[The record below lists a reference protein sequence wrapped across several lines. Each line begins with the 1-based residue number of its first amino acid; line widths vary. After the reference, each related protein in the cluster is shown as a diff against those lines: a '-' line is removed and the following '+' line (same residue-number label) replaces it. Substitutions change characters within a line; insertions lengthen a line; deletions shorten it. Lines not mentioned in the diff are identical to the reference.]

1 MKDSRVVRWRS
12 CSVVA
17 LVILFTGLASAYA
30 AAPKVSD
37 SGSVS
42 RKTLSDNSLLQFNAG
57 GHILGFKPDK
67 VYFASLDHA
76 IVEEFLGTNGVM
88 PAGEAGQGSTEGKKG
103 APGLGRVVYKN
114 LWRGITLTY
123 EAKRNGIAE
132 STYVLEPGAE
142 VTRIRLKYNV
152 SVGIEKD
159 GSLRFRHPSDKGY
172 FSESA
177 PKAWQELNGKRT
189 HIEVAFAD
197 YGDNTIGFSLGEYIR
212 QYPVVIDPTYQWH
225 TFYGGAGKDYG
236 IGIAVDTS
244 GNVYVTGNSAATWN
258 GPGATPPLNPYSGN
272 GDIVVLK
279 LNSAGAYQWH
289 TFFGIGSVCCSDTG
303 SAIAVESI
311 SGNVYVTGYS
321 TAAWNGPGAT
331 APLNPYNGS
340 NDIVVLKLNNAGAY
354 QWHTFYGAGA
364 GGGNNDYGRSLSMDS
379 GGNVYVTGNS
389 NAAWNGPGATAPLN
403 PFSGNNDIVV
413 LKLNSAGAYQW
424 HTFYGGAGNDYGRG
438 VAVDSSS
445 GNVYVAGDSTTT
457 WNGPGATAPL
467 NPYSGSHDIVVL
479 KLNSAGAY
487 QWHTFYG
494 SVAGWDEGLSIAVDS
509 GGNAYVAGDSDA
521 TWNGPGA
528 TAPLNPYGGAIDI
541 VVLKLNSV
549 GTYQWHTFYGGAG
562 NDVGNGIAVDTGG
575 NVYVGAYSYAAWN
588 AGVTAPLHAYSGAAD
603 IVVLKLNTGGSYQW
617 HTFYGSAGTDVGS
630 GIAVDSGGNVY
641 LTGNGDATWNA
652 GVAAPL
658 NAHSTNYDIVVLKI
672 APARPTITTTSPLTN
687 ITSVTAT
694 AGGNVT
700 SDGGTAV
707 TERGICYSTSANPTT
722 PCTSDGTGTG
732 SFTSSLTGLTPNTPY
747 HVRAYATNS
756 EGTAYG
762 SDVSF
767 TTLITQT
774 INFINP
780 GSKTLGTAPF
790 ALSASGGAS
799 GNPVTFASQTN
810 SVCTVSGS
818 TATLVAAGTCTI
830 ATDQAGNASYAAAA
844 QVVQSFTVN
853 ALIAQTIN
861 FTNPGSR
868 TVGAAPF
875 ALSASGGAS
884 GNLVTFASQ
893 TNSVCTVSGSTATLV
908 AAGTCTITADQAGNA
923 NYAAAPQVVQSFS
936 VSAALGAPEAIPTLS
951 GRSLLMLAALVGLLG
966 MAMLRRSSINLLP

>member
-1 MKDSRVVRWRS
+1 MNTFKLVRWRS
-12 CSVVA
+12 CSAVA
-17 LVILFTGLASAYA
+17 LVILFTRIASAYA
-30 AAPKVSD
+30 AAPTVSD

-42 RKTLSDNSLLQFNAG
+42 QKTLSETSLLQFNAG

-76 IVEEFLGTNGVM
+76 IVEEFLGTKGVM
-88 PAGEAGQGSTEGKKG
+88 PVGEAGQGSTEVKKG
-103 APGLGRVVYKN
+103 APGLGKVIYKN

-123 EAKRNGIAE
+123 EAKNSEIAE
-132 STYVLEPGAE
+132 STYVLGPGAD
-142 VTRIRLKYNV
+142 VTSIKLKYNV

-172 FSESA
+172 FSQSA
-177 PKAWQELNGKRT
+177 PKAWQEISGKRT

-197 YGDNTIGFSLGEYIR
+197 YGDNTIGFRLGEHDR

-225 TFYGGAGKDYG
+225 TFYGGAGNDYG
-236 IGIAVDTS
+236 NGIAVDTS
-244 GNVYVTGNSAATWN
+244 GNVYVTGSSTATWN
-258 GPGATPPLNPYSGN
+258 GPGATPALNPYSGSS
-272 GDIVVLK
+272 DIVVLK

-289 TFFGIGSVCCSDTG
+289 TFFGSVAGSDTG
-303 SAIAVESI
+303 LAIAVESI

-321 TAAWNGPGAT
+321 IAAWNGPGAT

-340 NDIVVLKLNNAGAY
+340 NDVVVLKLNNAGAY

-403 PFSGNNDIVV
+403 PFSGNNEIVV

-438 VAVDSSS
+438 IAVDSIS
-445 GNVYVAGDSTTT
+445 GNVYVAGDSTATWNGPGATAPLNPYTGNHDIVVLKLNSAGAYQWHTFFGSVAGWDEGYSVAVDSISGNVYVAGDSDAT

-467 NPYSGSHDIVVL
+467 NPYSGAADIVVL

-494 SVAGWDEGLSIAVDS
+494 SVAGNDYDNGIAVDS
-509 GGNAYVAGDSDA
+509 GGN
-521 TWNGPGA
+521 
-528 TAPLNPYGGAIDI
+528 
-541 VVLKLNSV
+541 
-549 GTYQWHTFYGGAG
+549 
-562 NDVGNGIAVDTGG
+562 
-575 NVYVGAYSYAAWN
+575 VYVSAYSYAGWN
-588 AGVTAPLHAYSGAAD
+588 AGVTAPLNAYSGASD
-603 IVVLKLNTGGSYQW
+603 IVVLKLNTSGVYQW
-617 HTFYGSAGTDVGS
+617 HTFYGSAGTDVGY

-641 LTGNGDATWNA
+641 LTGNGNATWNA
-652 GVAAPL
+652 GVTAPL
-658 NAHSTNYDIVVLKI
+658 NAHSANYDIVVLKL

-707 TERGICYSTSANPTT
+707 TARGTCYSTSANPTT

-762 SDVSF
+762 SDVPL
-767 TTLITQT
+767 TTLIEQT
-774 INFINP
+774 ITFTNP
-780 GSKTLGTAPF
+780 GSKTLGAAPF

-799 GNPVTFASQTN
+799 GNPVTFASQTS
-810 SVCTVSGS
+810 SVCSVSGN

-830 ATDQAGNASYAAAA
+830 TADQAGNASYAAAA

-853 ALIAQTIN
+853 ALIAQTVN

-884 GNLVTFASQ
+884 GNPVTFASQ

-923 NYAAAPQVVQSFS
+923 NYAAAPQVVQSFT
-936 VSAALGAPEAIPTLS
+936 VNAVLAAVAAIPSLS
-951 GRSLLMLAALVGLLG
+951 ELGLLTLAALVGLLG
-966 MAMLRRSSINLLP
+966 MALTKR